1 MKTSLSYQA
10 TFRLP
15 VWQWLGGGGVCLL
28 KCPCCHRISY
38 KSTMALQATLEADVI
53 APKDLTIFDP
63 ELHEI
68 LLELK

>member
-1 MKTSLSYQA
+1 
-10 TFRLP
+10 
-15 VWQWLGGGGVCLL
+15 
-28 KCPCCHRISY
+28 
-38 KSTMALQATLEADVI
+38 MALQATLEADVI